1 MSAILCLQVLSTSR
15 CAPATQKREPEDFIE
30 QGEVRRTYRN
40 YKGHFLRMEGCK
52 KKFSAV
58 VVKEPPLIA
67 ALPRHLVSATRL
79 RCIHQLPHL
88 LAHQVIYP
96 QRARTCFH
104 RLVAEGGSSG
114 IGEILRQR
122 PSALARTGSKSTNHD
137 LKSARAARASSPDD
151 LPAARRI
158 TDLPQLRGCI
168 FWCALGRKE
177 KELPRD

>member
-1 MSAILCLQVLSTSR
+1 MLLILPASFGANIFPATLFHQHHLAEGAEFTRAQFVEIDAIGHLSTR
-15 CAPATQKREPEDFIE
+15 F
-30 QGEVRRTYRN
+30 
-40 YKGHFLRMEGCK
+40 
-52 KKFSAV
+52 
-58 VVKEPPLIA
+58 IA

-88 LAHQVIYP
+88 LAHEVIYP
-96 QRARTCFH
+96 QRARTCFLQ
-104 RLVAEGGSSG
+104 LVAESVSSG

-122 PSALARTGSKSTNHD
+122 PSALARTGSKPTNHD

-158 TDLPQLRGCI
+158 ADLPQLRGCI